1 MYEVLI
7 LLVVVNLGFTN
18 YKPFFLDVV
27 PVLAFARSGQFDGF
41 SETPPGLSSSSGL
54 PYPIPE
60 DNGSSVQSDGSALTT
75 LSCSASGIFVMCCCR
90 T

>member
-18 YKPFFLDVV
+18 YKPVFLDVV

-41 SETPPGLSSSSGL
+41 PKHLLVFL
-54 PYPIPE
+54 PHR
-60 DNGSSVQSDGSALTT
+60 
-75 LSCSASGIFVMCCCR
+75 ASRIRFQRITAHRFNPTGVP
-90 T
+90 